1 MPNFRKIRQIPKD
14 VIVKTKKTFKPE
26 PIPNYAAVNYS
37 NMFKK
42 FKVLKQNWMTC
53 DGFPKQI

>member
-1 MPNFRKIRQIPKD
+1 MPNFRKIRQIP
-14 VIVKTKKTFKPE
+14 KTFKPE